1 MIRSVRTN
9 VVPQSAVVPATIRG
23 TGLTPDG
30 NNPHAVNKSPALHVL
45 IVDDEPLIRWSLS
58 ETLIEDGHLVS
69 EAGDAET
76 AMRALSESADPYDV
90 ALLDFHLPDSHDL
103 GLLSTIRRLSP
114 KTVVIMM
121 TAYGTP
127 EMSDGAL
134 QLGAYRVVPK
144 PFEVH
149 DMADLVLQAH
159 ASGR

>member
-1 MIRSVRTN
+1 MS
-9 VVPQSAVVPATIRG
+9 QSAVVPATIG
-23 TGLTPDG
+23 ATGLSPAGKST
-30 NNPHAVNKSPALHVL
+30 HTVKKSPALHVL

-69 EAGDAET
+69 EAGDGET
-76 AMRALSESADPYDV
+76 AMRTLNEGGEPYDV
-90 ALLDFHLPDSHDL
+90 VLLDYHLPDSHDL
-103 GLLSTIRRLSP
+103 RLLSTIRKVSP

-149 DMADLVLQAH
+149 DMADLVLQAY